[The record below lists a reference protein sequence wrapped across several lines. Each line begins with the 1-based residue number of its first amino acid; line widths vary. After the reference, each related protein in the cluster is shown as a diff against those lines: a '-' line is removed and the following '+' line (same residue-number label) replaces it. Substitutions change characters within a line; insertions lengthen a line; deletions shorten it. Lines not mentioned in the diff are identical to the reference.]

1 MTGPLGTGVGE
12 KIMAI
17 HTSQVTIAHGVPV
30 LPANYTEP
38 HWYAANTSANHEKR
52 VAEQLSVRNVEHFL
66 PVYSSVRRWKDR
78 RVTLQLPLFPG
89 YVFVRMSL
97 CNRLRLLQIPGVAR
111 LVGFGG
117 EPTPLE
123 DQEIDSLRQ
132 GLSNGLKATPHPY
145 LTAGRRVRI
154 TAGPLAGREGVISRR
169 KGLLRLILSLHLIQ
183 RSILVDVDAEAIT
196 PLSYEING
204 LARDVAIARQT
215 ETRDR

>member
-1 MTGPLGTGVGE
+1 MTGPLGTGVEE

-17 HTSQVTIAHGVPV
+17 HTSQVTIAHGLPV

-38 HWYAANTSANHEKR
+38 HWYAAYTSANHEKR
-52 VAEQLSVRNVEHFL
+52 VAEQLSARNIEHFL
-66 PVYSSVRRWKDR
+66 PFFSSVRRWKDR

-89 YVFVRMSL
+89 YVFVRTTL
-97 CNRLRLLQIPGVAR
+97 RDRLRTLQIPGVAR

-123 DQEIDSLRQ
+123 DHEVNSLQ
-132 GLSNGLKATPHPY
+132 QALSNGLKAMPHPY
-145 LTAGRRVRI
+145 ISVGRRVRI

-169 KGLLRLILSLHLIQ
+169 KGLLRLILSLDLIQ

-196 PLSYEING
+196 PLS
-204 LARDVAIARQT
+204 
-215 ETRDR
+215 